1 MSTKFLRE
9 EVDAAVDALLM
20 QLVIL
25 YPTDTVWG
33 LGCDAEVP
41 RAVDKIYQLK
51 QRPADKAC
59 IVLVADEAM
68 FARYAEQV
76 PANLTELLATQ
87 ERPTTYVVKGSRF
100 LAPNLLAPDGTIGL
114 RVVQGEEFVHKV
126 VRRLG
131 HGLVSTSANLSGEPT
146 PAIYKE
152 VTPAIVRGVDHV
164 VGWRQDDETRRAPSR
179 VVRVLPDGG
188 LEVLRD

>member
-1 MSTKFLRE
+1 MNRFQQ
-9 EVDAAVDALLM
+9 EVDAAVDALLL
-20 QLVIL
+20 QQVIL

-41 RAVDKIYQLK
+41 RAVEQLYK
-51 QRPADKAC
+51 LKKRPPEKGC
-59 IVLVADEAM
+59 IVLVADETM

-87 ERPTTYVVKGSRF
+87 QKPTTYVVSGSRH
-100 LAPNLLAPDGTIGL
+100 LAPALLAPDGTIGL
-114 RVVQGEEFVHKV
+114 RVVRDDEFTYKV

-131 HGLVSTSANLSGEPT
+131 HGLVSTSANISGEPT
-146 PAIYKE
+146 PGIFAEVSPAIIRAVDYVVE
-152 VTPAIVRGVDHV
+152 WRQQETTPA
-164 VGWRQDDETRRAPSR
+164 APSR
-179 VVRVLPDGG
+179 VVRVLADGG

>member
-1 MSTKFLRE
+1 MSQKFLRE
-9 EVDAAVDALLM
+9 EVDAAVDALLT
-20 QLVIL
+20 QQVIL

-41 RAVDKIYQLK
+41 RAVEKIYKLK
-51 QRPADKAC
+51 QRPAEKAC

-76 PANLTELLATQ
+76 PDNLTELLAAQ
-87 ERPTTYVVKGSRF
+87 QKPTTYVVKGSRF

-114 RVVQGEEFVHKV
+114 RVVQGDEFTHKL

-131 HGLVSTSANLSGEPT
+131 HGLVSTSANISGEPT

-152 VTPAIVRGVDHV
+152 VAPAIVRGAEYV
-164 VGWRQDDETRRAPSR
+164 VNWRQDDETRAAPSR
-179 VVRVLPDGG
+179 VVRVLADGG

>member
-1 MSTKFLRE
+1 MNSNFFRQ
-9 EVDAAVDALLM
+9 EVDAAVDALLL
-20 QLVIL
+20 QQVIL

-41 RAVDKIYQLK
+41 PAVERLYKLK
-51 QRPADKAC
+51 NRPADKAC

-68 FARYAEQV
+68 FAKYAAVV
-76 PANLTELLATQ
+76 PPNLPALLAAQ
-87 ERPTTYVVKGSRF
+87 ERPTTYIVPGSRH

-114 RVVQGEEFVHKV
+114 RVVSTDEFSHKV

-146 PAIYKE
+146 PAIYAD
-152 VTPAIVRGVDHV
+152 VAPALVRGADYV
-164 VGWRQDDETRRAPSR
+164 VSWRKDDTTAARPSK
-179 VVRVLPDGG
+179 VVRVLADGG
-188 LEVLRD
+188 LEVVRE

>member
-1 MSTKFLRE
+1 MSQKFFLQ
-9 EVDAAVDALLM
+9 EVDAAVDALLL
-20 QLVIL
+20 QQVIL

-41 RAVDKIYQLK
+41 RAVEQLYKLK
-51 QRPADKAC
+51 QRPAEKAC
-59 IVLVADEAM
+59 IVLVADEQM

-76 PANLTELLATQ
+76 PPNLAELLANQ
-87 ERPTTYVVKGSRF
+87 QKPTTYVVKGSRL
-100 LAPNLLAPDGTIGL
+100 LAPNLLAADGTIGL
-114 RVVQGEEFVHKV
+114 RVPLGDEFTHKV

-131 HGLVSTSANLSGEPT
+131 HGLVSTSANISGAPT

-152 VTPAIVRGVDHV
+152 VDAAIVRGADYV
-164 VGWRQDDETRRAPSR
+164 VSWRQDDETRRAPSR

>member
-1 MSTKFLRE
+1 MSQKFFLQ
-9 EVDAAVDALLM
+9 EVDAAVDALLL
-20 QLVIL
+20 QQVIL

-41 RAVDKIYQLK
+41 RAVEKIYKLK
-51 QRPADKAC
+51 QRAAEKAC

-76 PANLTELLATQ
+76 PDNLAELLATQ
-87 ERPTTYVVKGSRF
+87 EKPTTYVVQGSRL
-100 LAPNLLAPDGTIGL
+100 LAPNLLAADGTIGL
-114 RVVQGEEFVHKV
+114 RVVRGDEFTFKV
-126 VRRLG
+126 LRRLG
-131 HGLVSTSANLSGEPT
+131 HGLVSTSANISGEPA

-152 VTPAIVRGVDHV
+152 VTPEIVRGVDYV
-164 VGWRQDDETRRAPSR
+164 VSWRQDDETRHAPSR